1 MNRTTLL
8 QDRRME
14 KFEEL
19 LKRWHDGE
27 LSGAEAGE
35 FLGCS
40 ERQFRMGSR
49 RQPTG
54 DRQTIEKSGPRGRA
68 RRGRT
73 WRAPRTVANI
83 ASHLK
88 VDDTPRRKLRMAMPP

>member
-27 LSGAEAGE
+27 LSGARPGSFWAVRSGSSAAS
-35 FLGCS
+35 GGATRKTGWRAWS
-40 ERQFRMGSR
+40 TSGWARPRRDGSR
-49 RQPTG
+49 STR
-54 DRQTIEKSGPRGRA
+54 
-68 RRGRT
+68 
-73 WRAPRTVANI
+73 
-83 ASHLK
+83 
-88 VDDTPRRKLRMAMPP
+88 